1 MPVCVVTREL
11 SVKAKLNETW
21 SKTLS
26 TRLGKRTFVT
36 LNFSNPVKIIK

>member
-11 SVKAKLNETW
+11 SVKVKLNETW